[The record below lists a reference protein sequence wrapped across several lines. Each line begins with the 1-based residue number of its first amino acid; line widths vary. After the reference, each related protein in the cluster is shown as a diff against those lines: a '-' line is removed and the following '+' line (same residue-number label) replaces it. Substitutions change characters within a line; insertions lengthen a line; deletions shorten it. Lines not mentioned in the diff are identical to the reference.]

1 MNETILVTGGAGYI
15 GSHVC
20 KALSEAGY
28 KPVTY
33 DNLSTGH
40 EWAVRWGP
48 FEAGDLASGERLRD
62 VMTQHRPAAVIHL
75 AANAYVGESIADP
88 AKYYTNNVGGSLC
101 LLNAMR
107 ETGVGRMVFSS
118 SCTVY
123 GDPVQSPIDE
133 SHPRNPVNP
142 YGVTKMTVE
151 RMLEDYGAAYGMCS
165 MLLRYFNAAGAE
177 PDAGIGEDHDPE
189 THLIPLILN
198 VARGRNACLEIYGTD
213 YDTPD
218 GTAVRDY
225 VHVGDLALAH
235 VAAARRLL
243 GGGDSDAVN
252 LGTGRGASVLEV
264 VAMVES
270 VTGRPVTR
278 SSAPRRQGDAPML
291 VADASRA
298 KSVLG
303 WTPRFSDLED
313 IVGSAWRWHQTH
325 FG

>member
-1 MNETILVTGGAGYI
+1 MNETILVTGGAGYV

-20 KALSEAGY
+20 RALSEAGY

-40 EWAVRWGP
+40 DWAVRWGP
-48 FEAGDLASGERLRD
+48 FEGGDLASGERLRD

-75 AANAYVGESIADP
+75 AANAYVGESLADP

-107 ETGVGRMVFSS
+107 ETGVGCMVFSS

-123 GDPVQSPIDE
+123 GDPVRCPVDE
-133 SHPRNPVNP
+133 SHPRNPLNP

-165 MLLRYFNAAGAE
+165 MSLRYFNAAGAE

-189 THLIPLILN
+189 THLIPLTLN
-198 VARGRNACLEIYGTD
+198 VASGRNACLEIYGTD

-225 VHVGDLALAH
+225 IHVSDLALAH
-235 VAAARRLL
+235 VAATRRLL
-243 GGGDSDAVN
+243 AGGDSDAVN
-252 LGTGRGASVLEV
+252 LGTGRGASVLDV
-264 VAMVES
+264 VTTVES
-270 VTGRPVTR
+270 VTGGPVTR
-278 SSAPRRQGDAPML
+278 RSAPRRRGDASML

-298 KSVLG
+298 KSVLD
-303 WTPRFSDLED
+303 WTPRISDLED